1 MRAAADPVAKYRLH
15 FPTQR
20 DALAAELDEHGD
32 HDHYNHGARY
42 NHGAGYDD
50 DNLDDR
56 ADHNGVRNGDIRDAG
71 VADLPGDHPA
81 RRTAET
87 GHRLPGG
94 GMTVNPEAARL

>member
-32 HDHYNHGARY
+32 HDHYNRGARY

-56 ADHNGVRNGDIRDAG
+56 ADHNGLRNDGT
-71 VADLPGDHPA
+71 GDHPA